1 MAHVHG
7 YASGSACIGLVGVL
21 LLSLIGA
28 PTADAQ
34 DQRTKGAVAPKAI
47 EKTAAGSALS
57 DPGLELGEPLPI
69 QGYDVIGFIE
79 TVRVASAKL
88 DVNAKIDSGA
98 RSSSID
104 ARRIEPFMR
113 DGAQWVRFTLHGDAD
128 QTRRMENPVRRV
140 ARIKRV
146 GAPTQKRYVVML
158 GLCVGSFY
166 RVSEVNLTDRS
177 RMRYRMILGR
187 HYMMERF
194 LIDPAALFLTEPNCP
209 KQP

>member
-1 MAHVHG
+1 MAQVHG
-7 YASGSACIGLVGVL
+7 NRSGSAFVVLLGLL
-21 LLSLIGA
+21 LLSLSGA
-28 PTADAQ
+28 PAADAQ
-34 DQRTKGAVAPKAI
+34 DQRTKGAVPPNGV
-47 EKTAAGSALS
+47 ENTAAGPALP
-57 DPGLELGEPLPI
+57 DRGLELGEPLPVW
-69 QGYDVIGFIE
+69 GYDVIGFIE
-79 TVRVASAKL
+79 TVRITAAKL

-98 RSSSID
+98 RTSSID

-128 QTRRMENPVRRV
+128 QSRRMEHPVRRV

-146 GAPTQKRYVVML
+146 GAASQKRYVVML